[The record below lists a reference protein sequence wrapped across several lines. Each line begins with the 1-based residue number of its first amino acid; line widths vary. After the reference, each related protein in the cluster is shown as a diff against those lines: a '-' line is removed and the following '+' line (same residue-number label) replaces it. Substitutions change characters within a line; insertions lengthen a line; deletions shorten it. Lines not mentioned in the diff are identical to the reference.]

1 MFRSKYAA
9 VCVYTGSRV
18 NSPIDSRSLS
28 RPLQFFHWPLRVRA
42 VVGPF
47 AYASRYAVLN
57 SEPCRLR
64 SPGLRGENGTFESNR
79 SANRSCRTSRPPLPR
94 ALTASSARPNGARSI
109 RIPSPVHDEYAKSS
123 GIHPVQSCGRPK
135 MEAIYILPIF

>member
-1 MFRSKYAA
+1 MFRSKYVG

-18 NSPIDSRSLS
+18 NSPIDSRFQS

-42 VVGPF
+42 VVGPS

-64 SPGLRGENGTFESNR
+64 SPGRRGEKGTFESNR
-79 SANRSCRTSRPPLPR
+79 SANRSCRTSRPPFSK
-94 ALTASSARPNGARSI
+94 ALTASRACPNGARSI
-109 RIPSPVHDEYAKSS
+109 RIPSPVHDEYARSS

-135 MEAIYILPIF
+135 MEGIYTLPIF